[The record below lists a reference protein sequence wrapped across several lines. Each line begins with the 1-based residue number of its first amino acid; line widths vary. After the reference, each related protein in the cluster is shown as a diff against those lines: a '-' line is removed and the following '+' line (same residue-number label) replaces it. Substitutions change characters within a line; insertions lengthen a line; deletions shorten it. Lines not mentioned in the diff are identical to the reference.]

1 MIFHDFS
8 PIKREVSYF
17 LYRNDNWSVES
28 NKECEVVVKELHFT
42 HMKKERNKLRL
53 PLKILE
59 QEDRRLADSLEMLD
73 DASSNIYGQII
84 ETTKA
89 PQKILAPH

>member
-1 MIFHDFS
+1 MISHQSSGRLVIFS
-8 PIKREVSYF
+8 IEMIIDQLNQTK
-17 LYRNDNWSVES
+17 SVKWWLKS
-28 NKECEVVVKELHFT
+28 CILL
-42 HMKKERNKLRL
+42 MKKERNKLRL

-73 DASSNIYGQII
+73 DASSNIYGQNI

>member
-1 MIFHDFS
+1 MISHQSSGRLVIFS
-8 PIKREVSYF
+8 IEMIIDQLNQTK
-17 LYRNDNWSVES
+17 SVKWWLKS
-28 NKECEVVVKELHFT
+28 CILL
-42 HMKKERNKLRL
+42 MKKERNKLRL
-53 PLKILE
+53 RLQILE

>member
-1 MIFHDFS
+1 MISRQSSGRLVIFS
-8 PIKREVSYF
+8 IEMIIDQLNQTK
-17 LYRNDNWSVES
+17 SVKWWLKS
-28 NKECEVVVKELHFT
+28 SILL
-42 HMKKERNKLRL
+42 MKKERNKLRL
-53 PLKILE
+53 RLQILE

-73 DASSNIYGQII
+73 DASSNIYGQNI